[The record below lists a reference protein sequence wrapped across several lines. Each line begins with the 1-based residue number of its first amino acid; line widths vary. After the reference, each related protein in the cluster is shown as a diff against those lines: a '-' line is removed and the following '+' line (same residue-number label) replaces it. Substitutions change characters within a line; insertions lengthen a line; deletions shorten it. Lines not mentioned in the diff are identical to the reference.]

1 MYMKYYMCIHKL
13 WRNLRMHAVMAKVR
27 IVKLHLYI
35 LERYIYRYI
44 YTYIYIYIIAR
55 YIYIYIIERCIF

>member
-44 YTYIYIYIIAR
+44 YLYIIAR
-55 YIYIYIIERCIF
+55 YIYIYIYIIERCIL